1 MPHYENAVIYKIH
14 SLNPDVKEIY
24 VGSTCDFANRKY
36 HHKRNCNKPSD
47 KKYHLKVYTYIRD
60 NGGWDKFMMTP
71 IKMYPCKSKMELH
84 IEERKNIEELNATLN
99 SSVPGRTDKEY
110 REQNKEKIKQQK
122 KEYYEQNKDKFKEY
136 QIKNREK
143 LKEYRKEYYK
153 EYAIKNKEKIKQQHL
168 NYYEQNKDK
177 KKEYAIKN
185 KDKRNAQA
193 RARYAKKKQE
203 RLNQVNNI

>member
-36 HHKRNCNKPSD
+36 KHKKCCNNPNNRS
-47 KKYHLKVYTYIRD
+47 YNLKVYKYIRD
-60 NGGWDKFMMTP
+60 NGGWDKFMITP

-99 SSVPGRTDKEY
+99 ICIPTRTCKEY
-110 REQNKEKIKQQK
+110 NKE
-122 KEYYEQNKDKFKEY
+122 YN
-136 QIKNREK
+136 IKNRD
-143 LKEYRKEYYK
+143 
-153 EYAIKNKEKIKQQHL
+153 KIKI
-168 NYYEQNKDK
+168 NNKKYYEQNKDK
-177 KKEYAIKN
+177 KKEYDIKN